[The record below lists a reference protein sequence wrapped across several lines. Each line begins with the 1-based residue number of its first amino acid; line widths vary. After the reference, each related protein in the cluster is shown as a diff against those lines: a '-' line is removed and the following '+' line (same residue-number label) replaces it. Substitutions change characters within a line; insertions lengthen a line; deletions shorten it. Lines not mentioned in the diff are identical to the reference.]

1 MDLNYSFLKDE
12 LALEEI
18 RKHKWIESEK
28 QKKEIGFATAAVDWV
43 KKYGQDWKAFRFGL
57 KSHTDIFTER
67 RIHRRFACQ
76 IPVQLKIND
85 NLIMSYTDNVSLIGF
100 SCVLPNHISEDSQV
114 EIVIDFQGHEVFPSK
129 FPFRFKGRVLKISI
143 LGRKPRSSSYK
154 AFFLFDENIKKYL
167 RTNSAVLDATP

>member
-43 KKYGQDWKAFRFGL
+43 KKYGQSWKAFRFGL
-57 KSHTDIFTER
+57 NLRDDIFTER
-67 RIHRRFACQ
+67 RIHRRFSCQ

-85 NLIMSYTDNVSLIGF
+85 NLIMSYTDSVSLLGF
-100 SCVLPNHISEDSQV
+100 SCVLPQVVPENSRV
-114 EIVIDFQGHEVFPSK
+114 EIAIDFQCQDVFPAK
-129 FPFRFKGRVLKISI
+129 LPFQFKGHVLKTTAID
-143 LGRKPRSSSYK
+143 RKPGVSSYK
-154 AFFLFDENIKKYL
+154 AFFLFDEEIKEYL
-167 RTNSAVLDATP
+167 RMNSFVLDAAR